1 MTANPHP
8 GADAATRNGVPT
20 HPGAAAPAQPFAA
33 PFGGPVPPVVAPTG
47 AGGDLDHD
55 AVPAGS
61 VTFVDG
67 ADPGTI
73 AGARRHGRPV
83 VANLGERPELAAAA
97 VAAGADGLWL
107 ESSGAAAAG
116 QAREAATRIAPLVRS
131 TVPGTLADCRAAI
144 DAVDAALA
152 TLLEHRVALAGRVQ
166 RLKPVGGRAGRDPQ
180 REAVIVA
187 AMAERAPSLPP
198 ESLARVVTAI
208 IEAGLDAAER
218 DESDEPPVWRL

>member
-1 MTANPHP
+1 MTAPP
-8 GADAATRNGVPT
+8 DPATRTASADAPVVP
-20 HPGAAAPAQPFAA
+20 AAFRDA
-33 PFGGPVPPVVAPTG
+33 VRPPVVAPPG

-61 VTFVDG
+61 VTLVDTL
-67 ADPGTI
+67 DP
-73 AGARRHGRPV
+73 AVVEAARRHGRPV
-83 VANLGERPELAAAA
+83 VVNLGERPELAAAA

-107 ESSGAAAAG
+107 DAPGAAAAA
-116 QAREAATRIAPLVRS
+116 QAREAAVRVAPLVRS
-131 TVPGTLADCRAAI
+131 AVPDTVPACRAAI

-166 RLKPVGGRAGRDPQ
+166 RLKPVGGHAGRDPD
-180 REAVIVA
+180 REAAIVV

-198 ESLARVVTAI
+198 ESLARIVTAI

-218 DESDEPPVWRL
+218 DDSDEPPVWRL

>member
-1 MTANPHP
+1 MTASPHRT
-8 GADAATRNGVPT
+8 AATDNPA
-20 HPGAAAPAQPFAA
+20 PPAALAAPR
-33 PFGGPVPPVVAPTG
+33 PPVIAPPG

-55 AVPAGS
+55 AIAAGS

-67 ADPGTI
+67 ADPAAI
-73 AGARRHGRPV
+73 ADARRHGRPV

-107 ESSGAAAAG
+107 EGPGTAAAG
-116 QAREAATRIAPLVRS
+116 QAREAAARVAPLVRS
-131 TVPGTLADCRAAI
+131 TVPDTVAGCRAAI

-166 RLKPVGGRAGRDPQ
+166 RLKPVGGHAGRDPR
-180 REAVIVA
+180 REAAIVA

-218 DESDEPPVWRL
+218 DESGEPPVWRL